1 MSSET
6 ALEDII
12 SRARAF
18 ERDADKM
25 LSKEEASPERV
36 ISIKETYKLLTGL
49 SLKQDELIRQSL
61 RCIENELFR
70 AAHVLS
76 WAALMDFIEERLS
89 RNKFSRLNRI
99 RPNWKVKSLDD
110 LREVGSDYQII
121 EALRDLK
128 LCSKTE
134 DKALKGL
141 LNKRNEC
148 AHPTDYFPDLNQSL
162 GYVSEVLQRLK
173 TFQTRWKRTG

>member
-6 ALEDII
+6 ALKDII
-12 SRARAF
+12 TRARAF
-18 ERDADKM
+18 EKEADRM
-25 LSKEEASPERV
+25 LSKEEAAPERV

-76 WAALMDFIEERLS
+76 WAALMDFIEARLS
-89 RNKFSRLNRI
+89 RNKFGRLNRI
-99 RPNWKVKSLDD
+99 RPSWKVKSLDD

-121 EALRDLK
+121 EVLRDLK
-128 LCSKTE
+128 LCSKIE

-173 TFQTRWKRTG
+173 TFQTRWKRV